1 MNKNPREVVLIV
13 LIIPIVFIVAL
24 IIPVV
29 YPIIKVTFITM
40 VTLTIQLNT
49 ISTVTIVT
57 LLIVNYG
64 ISFTLVKELTLKRFQ
79 TFPMILLPKVVI
91 AHRIHEYP
99 WILVIGEGTP

>member
-1 MNKNPREVVLIV
+1 MNKNSREVVLIV

-29 YPIIKVTFITM
+29 NPIIIIIM

-49 ISTVTIVT
+49 ISTVTTVI
-57 LLIVNYG
+57 LLIIQLWHFHY
-64 ISFTLVKELTLKRFQ
+64 SMKELMLKQLQQYLINLLLRF
-79 TFPMILLPKVVI
+79 VVV
-91 AHRIHEYP
+91 HRIHEYP